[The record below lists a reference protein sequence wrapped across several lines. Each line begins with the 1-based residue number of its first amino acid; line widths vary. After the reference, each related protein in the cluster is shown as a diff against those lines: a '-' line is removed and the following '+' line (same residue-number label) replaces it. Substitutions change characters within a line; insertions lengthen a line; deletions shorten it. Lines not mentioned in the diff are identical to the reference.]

1 MMLVAI
7 PDDAE
12 LNIIPAVSLACQ
24 TSFLFS
30 VSVNDLTKTCSLI
43 VLLDLVEIYL
53 NVVCSNS
60 HSWHFLIIDDTDVNN
75 IGVTHMYGAM
85 VVVTATGCLWMT
97 AILFPV
103 TG

>member
-1 MMLVAI
+1 MFVAI

-53 NVVCSNS
+53 NVGCNS
-60 HSWHFLIIDDTDVNN
+60 HSWRLNLIIK
-75 IGVTHMYGAM
+75 
-85 VVVTATGCLWMT
+85 
-97 AILFPV
+97 ILKSCIEIYTPKPFL
-103 TG
+103 